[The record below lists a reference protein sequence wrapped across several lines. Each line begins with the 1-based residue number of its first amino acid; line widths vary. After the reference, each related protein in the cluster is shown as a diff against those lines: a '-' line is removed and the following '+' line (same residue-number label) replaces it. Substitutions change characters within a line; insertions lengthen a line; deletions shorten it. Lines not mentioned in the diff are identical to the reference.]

1 MFMLPGACRLPLL
14 AKLIGFTGASSLR
27 SFSGSVY
34 KRLWKSLTAFG
45 HVDDEAQQIFSLQ
58 RHPIMVWHST

>member
-14 AKLIGFTGASSLR
+14 AKLIGHTGASSLH

-34 KRLWKSLTAFG
+34 ERLWKGLTAFG
-45 HVDDEAQQIFSLQ
+45 HVDDEAQQIFS
-58 RHPIMVWHST
+58 